1 MQLSFVFPGC
11 CWCLEQ
17 KHIYVRINYACKL
30 HLVLCINWLWT
41 IHTQFIYKLYII
53 FIFKYRKSLS
63 IFMLH
68 VLIYSYCFSAFYF
81 HLIIYAATLSTQD
94 IQTSLIL
101 LDNYRAGHCGD
112 GLMTFYPLYLWW
124 VFGSHPIFHS
134 CTEWSNKHMT
144 FSFSLLNEKR
154 TDFSALN
161 HPCTLR
167 VNNTVPTF
175 SHVLINS
182 AF

>member
-1 MQLSFVFPGC
+1 MHVNYILYYVSIGC
-11 CWCLEQ
+11 ELYT
-17 KHIYVRINYACKL
+17 HNLYINY
-30 HLVLCINWLWT
+30 T
-41 IHTQFIYKLYII
+41 SYLYLNTE
-53 FIFKYRKSLS
+53 RVLS

-101 LDNYRAGHCGD
+101 LDDYRAGHCGD